1 MDISVQVSIYVP
13 AYNLLGNIPRSPVAG
28 SCVNLCLSFREL
40 RIRLYAFDSFPDISE
55 IGRSAKSYCEHTAR
69 TQPTLS
75 DIVVTLVEMGECT
88 ISGSSVQLSWS
99 YGRERSE
106 PHLLSVF

>member
-1 MDISVQVSIYVP
+1 MYKYLFMFLLTICLGIYPGVELLAHVSI
-13 AYNLLGNIPRSPVAG
+13 
-28 SCVNLCLSFREL
+28 LCLLFREL

-88 ISGSSVQLSWS
+88 VSSSSVQLSWS
-99 YGRERSE
+99 YRGERSE